1 MVDILN
7 AEQHDKSCCADQK
20 CFQFFIFIDSSK
32 HTHTYIQG
40 TYVIIAVDKR
50 CCLDKE
56 KNNYMATYD
65 GRVVY
70 IDEFKTIIQND
81 LNAENKALHSD
92 SYHYARS
99 LLLQYIYF

>member
-1 MVDILN
+1 MINLVVQTKNVFNFSFLSIHLN
-7 AEQHDKSCCADQK
+7 
-20 CFQFFIFIDSSK
+20 I
-32 HTHTYIQG
+32 HTHIQG

-99 LLLQYIYF
+99 LLLVYIFFLSSIL

>member
-1 MVDILN
+1 MINLVVQTKNVFNFSFLSIHLN
-7 AEQHDKSCCADQK
+7 
-20 CFQFFIFIDSSK
+20 I
-32 HTHTYIQG
+32 HTHIRG

-70 IDEFKTIIQND
+70 IDEFQTIIQND

-99 LLLQYIYF
+99 LLP